1 MPVTV
6 GSGDH
11 VYEVVEGWAKLP
23 TGWEFT
29 QVGGVAVDREDNV
42 FVFNRSE
49 HPVIVFDSD
58 GNYRRSWG
66 EGRFP
71 CAHGMCFARDGSLW
85 LVDSRDHTV
94 KHFSAAG
101 AHLQTLGAPDAPG
114 ADGEPFN
121 RPTDV
126 AAAPNGDL
134 YISDGYGNSRVHVF
148 DSRGEYLKSWGQS
161 GVGPGDFNLP
171 HNIWVHTDGRVL
183 VSDRENHRIQ
193 IFDLDGKHLDTWT
206 NFIQPTDIYVDS
218 AGAIYVAE
226 LRNRITILDSRGR
239 VLARWGRIPSSDPGM
254 FFAPHAVWTDSRGDL
269 YVGEVLEGQ
278 RVQKFIRK

>member
-1 MPVTV
+1 MAVTV
-6 GSGDH
+6 GSGNH
-11 VYEVVEGWAKLP
+11 VYEVAEDWAKLP
-23 TGWEFT
+23 AGWEFT
-29 QVGGVAVDREDNV
+29 QVAGLAVDTEDNV

-49 HPVIVFDSD
+49 HPVVVLDRN
-58 GNYRRSWG
+58 GHYRRSWG

-85 LVDSRDHTV
+85 LADSQDHTV

-101 AHLQTLGAPDAPG
+101 AHLQTLGTGGVPG
-114 ADGEPFN
+114 AEGEPFN

-134 YISDGYGNSRVHVF
+134 YVSDGYGNSRVHVYN
-148 DSRGEYLKSWGQS
+148 SRGEYLKSWGRP
-161 GVGPGDFNLP
+161 GVGNGGFNLP
-171 HNIWVHTDGRVL
+171 HNIWVHTDGRVF

-206 NFIQPTDIYVDS
+206 DFIQPTDIYIA

-226 LRNRITILDSRGR
+226 LRNRVTILDLSGR
-239 VLARWGRIPSSDPGM
+239 ILARWGRVPSREPGM
-254 FFAPHAVWTDSRGDL
+254 FIAPHAIRTDSHGDL